1 MRRTRLGQHF
11 LVDERVLSAIVEAGE
26 LSPRDLVLEVGAGE
40 GVLTERLAQKAGR
53 VVSFEVDPLLFSR
66 AKERLGVCPH
76 VALYQEDILQV
87 DLVSLLRTFPET
99 TRKCIAN
106 LPYGISAA
114 FFVLLL
120 ETTPELLWERFVVT
134 VQYEF
139 GEKLLSLP
147 PEGKGNCL
155 SVGLARLFS
164 TERLLVVPPQAFR
177 PPPRVYSLV
186 LLGRRRKDLPQD
198 VIPFFRFVREV
209 FRHRRKILR
218 SVIPQGK
225 APVSELLGKRAEDL
239 TLEEWEQL
247 WESIRVVSLK
257 RQGYNGEGERHAKEH
272 LGWGQPHRRQD

>member
-26 LSPRDLVLEVGAGE
+26 LSSRDLVLEVGAGE

-53 VVSFEVDPLLFSR
+53 VVSFEVDPLLFPR
-66 AKERLGVCPH
+66 AKEWLGAYPH
-76 VALYQEDILQV
+76 VFLYREDILRV
-87 DLVSLLRTFPET
+87 DLVSLLRSFPET

-114 FFVLLL
+114 FFTLLL

-147 PEGKGNCL
+147 PEGKGNPL
-155 SVGLARLFS
+155 SVGLARIFS

-186 LLGRRRKDLPQD
+186 LSGRRRKDLPQD
-198 VIPFFRFVREV
+198 FIPFFRFVREV

-218 SVIPQGK
+218 SVIPQ
-225 APVSELLGKRAEDL
+225 AEPPIPELLGKRAEDL
-239 TLEEWEQL
+239 TLEEWERL
-247 WESIRVVSLK
+247 WESVRVVSP
-257 RQGYNGEGERHAKEH
+257 RREGYNGGGERHAEEH
-272 LGWGQPHRRQD
+272 LGGGQSHRRQD